1 MEVVLHAVLW
11 IASRGDSQTTH
22 TDILTDSLSALK
34 SGKWNG
40 KSSVLPMPHPHFR
53 LVSGNGSCH
62 ACCSLDCNVES
73 VPQNWAVYISMK
85 KERVQESPDWHVTMF
100 GISTFKGD
108 GGCAIMDRLES
119 REMTQQTGWRVR
131 MFNIYFWRFL
141 WTYCCGQTGIQ
152 KKTTEQI
159 NWQAKHPSHAAFVS
173 ADPKCWGARDA
184 ATCWHKGKDITPLI
198 SWRREAEKEEAL
210 DLPKKE
216 KKGTSLMRP
225 TMSQTVKGNTDVILN
240 LNELN
245 WCHRLRRV
253 LKCSVCLSKGVACFG
268 MCRTALA
275 VEQVI
280 RDCGAIP
287 ATIGVLKGCMCVG
300 KFCFDWCV

>member
-1 MEVVLHAVLW
+1 MILHSQLVFQHSVVVSIFNPADATAYKVTTSSLSVEMEVVLHAVLW

-85 KERVQESPDWHVTMF
+85 KERVQESPDWHVTVF

-119 REMTQQTGWRVR
+119 REMTQQTGWHVR
-131 MFNIYFWRFL
+131 MFNIYF
-141 WTYCCGQTGIQ
+141 
-152 KKTTEQI
+152 
-159 NWQAKHPSHAAFVS
+159 
-173 ADPKCWGARDA
+173 
-184 ATCWHKGKDITPLI
+184 
-198 SWRREAEKEEAL
+198 
-210 DLPKKE
+210 
-216 KKGTSLMRP
+216 
-225 TMSQTVKGNTDVILN
+225 
-240 LNELN
+240 
-245 WCHRLRRV
+245 
-253 LKCSVCLSKGVACFG
+253 
-268 MCRTALA
+268 
-275 VEQVI
+275 
-280 RDCGAIP
+280 
-287 ATIGVLKGCMCVG
+287 
-300 KFCFDWCV
+300 